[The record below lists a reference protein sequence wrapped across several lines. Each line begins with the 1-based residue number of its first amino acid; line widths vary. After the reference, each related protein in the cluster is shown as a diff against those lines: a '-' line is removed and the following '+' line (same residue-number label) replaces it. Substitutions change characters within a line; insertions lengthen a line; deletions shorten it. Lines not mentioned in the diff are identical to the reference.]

1 MAKHK
6 RLHINR
12 EIERLSGDIQETLGV
27 ELVRA
32 EMVKEDGMR
41 ILRIIISKEGGVSLS
56 DCEAFSRAV
65 NERLDE
71 EDLIDGQYYLE
82 VSSPGITLS
91 DEE

>member
-1 MAKHK
+1 MVKHK

-32 EMVKEDGMR
+32 EMVKENGMR
-41 ILRIIISKEGGVSLS
+41 ILRIIINKEGGVGLS